1 MPHTALVKSRIP
13 SVYGDFDMWAFASA
27 VESMPH
33 VVLTSKSFDVS
44 QAVSVRIH
52 SECMT
57 GDVFGSKRCDCG
69 QQLQN
74 SLRYIAKHGGA
85 LIYLRQ
91 EGRGIGLVHKLEA
104 YNLQDQGLDT
114 VEANHKLGFQAD
126 ERSYHEAIEILKA
139 LGVGTVRLI
148 SNNPAKIDALSKAGI
163 QVVEQIYI
171 PTEAFDEN
179 QGYLKAKVDKMG
191 HIFPTHP

>member
-74 SLRYIAKHGGA
+74 ALRYIEKHGGA

>member
-1 MPHTALVKSRIP
+1 VCSSDL
-13 SVYGDFDMWAFASA
+13 
-27 VESMPH
+27 
-33 VVLTSKSFDVS
+33 
-44 QAVSVRIH
+44 
-52 SECMT
+52 
-57 GDVFGSKRCDCG
+57 
-69 QQLQN
+69 
-74 SLRYIAKHGGA
+74 
-85 LIYLRQ
+85 
-91 EGRGIGLVHKLEA
+91 
-104 YNLQDQGLDT
+104 
-114 VEANHKLGFQAD
+114 
-126 ERSYHEAIEILKA
+126 LKA

>member
-1 MPHTALVKSRIP
+1 MPYNALVKSSIP
-13 SVYGDFDMWAFASA
+13 SIFGDFDMWAFAST
-27 VESMPH
+27 VEPMPH
-33 VVLTSKSFDVS
+33 VVLTSKAFDAS
-44 QAVSVRIH
+44 QPVCVRIH

-74 SLRYIAKHGGA
+74 ALRYIQRHGGA

-114 VEANHKLGFQAD
+114 VEANHELGFQAD
-126 ERSYHEAIEILKA
+126 ERSYQEAIEILKA
-139 LGVGTVRLI
+139 LGVGAVRLI
-148 SNNPAKIDALSKAGI
+148 SNNPAKKEALTNAGI
-163 QVVEQIYI
+163 EVVEQIHI
-171 PTEAFDEN
+171 PTDAFDEN
-179 QGYLKAKVDKMG
+179 QVYLRTKIDKMG
-191 HIFPTHP
+191 HIFPPHP

>member
-1 MPHTALVKSRIP
+1 MPHTTLVKSSIP

-33 VVLTSKSFDVS
+33 VVLTSKTFDSS
-44 QAVSVRIH
+44 QSVCVRIH